1 MDIVL
6 VTESPP
12 PNQLKGYSNDDGSMI
27 LKWERPPGYKV
38 RVVVAYE
45 GEIYSLPIPSGN
57 ERKNVHMEVRIENR
71 LIVTKT

>member
-1 MDIVL
+1 M
-6 VTESPP
+6 ESPP

-45 GEIYSLPIPSGN
+45 GEIYSLPIPSGK
-57 ERKNVHMEVRIENR
+57 ERKTSYGGKDRKHR

>member
-1 MDIVL
+1 MGIVL
-6 VTESPP
+6 VMESPP

-45 GEIYSLPIPSGN
+45 GEIYSLPIPSGK
-57 ERKNVHMEVRIENR
+57 ERKTVHMEVRIEN
-71 LIVTKT
+71 ID